1 MLGREDWAGS
11 WLDSL
16 KRSPFSIGEDI
27 VVRAGT
33 CCRSVMYA
41 GTCSS
46 QWEGEHPKLSPGPA
60 MVRLGHGRA
69 NHFSHPRR
77 PGRTGIP
84 FTFLKMER
92 LGPASRQG
100 GLCDDVAFTSGQ

>member
-1 MLGREDWAGS
+1 
-11 WLDSL
+11 
-16 KRSPFSIGEDI
+16 
-27 VVRAGT
+27 
-33 CCRSVMYA
+33 
-41 GTCSS
+41 
-46 QWEGEHPKLSPGPA
+46 